1 MSRDTAGMNARA
13 TGSRR
18 APVMLVRMPSPLI
31 WAGVLA
37 FAVSGWAQDI
47 DTEVIGHA
55 PATRFTIL
63 DQVANPAERQAFTD
77 LYKERDPR
85 HKRDSAIHFANGFPD
100 SWLLGQ
106 AYEIA
111 AKAGMELNDSETAL
125 DYGERS
131 LRLWPENPLLL
142 VPLANLQAQKKM
154 LDPASRN
161 ATNALWCLDRFDR
174 PASVA
179 EKNWPLLQRSLR
191 SSSYFVLGRVA
202 AVKAFETSG
211 ESKAR
216 YLADA
221 DRFLGN
227 AIGLD
232 RTDPEI
238 TYLEGLVQLGLNR
251 PALAAGYF
259 AQTYRMRGP
268 LAPEALQQLQAF
280 YRREDSSRKYSSFEA
295 FVSSLKLELP
305 RSQNM
310 PPTKLPLPEYA
321 GSDACGVCHPQQYA
335 SWKRT
340 GMSRM
345 FREYKPENVFGNFS
359 GSQVIEDERGTPS
372 ARPVL
377 DHGKHYFDI
386 RQPDNHWTRF
396 PVQFTIGSKWQQAYA
411 TKFGDGRIQVFPIQY
426 NALQNRWVNY
436 WKMTDASGSERAQID
451 QFSSGVSGATYQL
464 NCAPCHTSQLVFSK
478 GEGRPEEAA
487 FREPGINCEMCHGP
501 SGGHAAAMH
510 GQNHASTAAN
520 TSPVDFQKIAAAE
533 FVAICAQCHLQ
544 SGLRTP
550 DADGALNYSR
560 SGTSFYQVSLSRPY
574 VDFSR
579 KAFYKDGRFRVT
591 TFIVESFVRSRCF
604 REGQAHCGF
613 CHDPH
618 PADPASNP
626 TSLKFSQDSA
636 KGSDEMCLQ
645 CHAAFRAKQQSHT
658 HHPLASE
665 GSRCVSCHMPK
676 IMESLLF
683 DARSHQ
689 IDDIPSAAMTE
700 RFGQRESPNAC
711 LLCHQDKSGQWL
723 KQELAGWKAVKV
735 ATAVH

>member
-1 MSRDTAGMNARA
+1 MGLNTRSSVSSMRV
-13 TGSRR
+13 
-18 APVMLVRMPSPLI
+18 PVMLVRMLSPLL

-37 FAVSGWAQDI
+37 FAVSACAQDI

-77 LYKERDPR
+77 LYKERDPT
-85 HKRDSAIHFANGFPD
+85 HKRDAAIHFANRFPA

-106 AYEIA
+106 VYEIA
-111 AKAGMELNDSETAL
+111 AKAGMESNDSETAL

-154 LDPASRN
+154 LAPASRN
-161 ATNALWCLDRFDR
+161 AINALWCLDRFDR
-174 PASVA
+174 PASID
-179 EKNWPLLQRSLR
+179 EKNWPQLQRSLR

-211 ESKAR
+211 QSKAR

-221 DRFLGN
+221 DRALVR
-227 AIGLD
+227 AISLD
-232 RTDPEI
+232 RSDPEI
-238 TYLEGLVQLGLNR
+238 TYLEGLVQLGLDK
-251 PALAAGYF
+251 PAPAAEYF

-268 LAPEALQQLQAF
+268 LAAEALQQLQTF
-280 YRREDSSRKYSSFEA
+280 YHREDTSRKYSSFDA
-295 FVSSLKLELP
+295 FMSSLKLELLAL
-305 RSQNM
+305 QN
-310 PPTKLPLPEYA
+310 TLSNKLPLPEYA

-345 FREYKPENVFGNFS
+345 FREYKPENVLGNFS
-359 GSQVIEDERGTPS
+359 GSQVIDDERGIPS
-372 ARPVL
+372 ARPVI

-386 RQPDNHWTRF
+386 RQPDYHWTRF

-426 NALQNRWVNY
+426 NALQNRWINY
-436 WKMTDASGSERAQID
+436 WEMTDASGSERAQID
-451 QFSSGVSGATYQL
+451 RFSSGVSGATYQL
-464 NCAPCHTSQLVFSK
+464 NCAPCHTSQLIFN
-478 GEGRPEEAA
+478 EGGANPGEAA

-501 SGGHAAAMH
+501 SGGHAAAMRSK
-510 GQNHASTAAN
+510 NHANAVPGA
-520 TSPVDFQKIAAAE
+520 SPVDFKKINAND
-533 FVAICAQCHLQ
+533 FVTICAQCHLQ

-550 DADGALNYSR
+550 GADGAVNYSR
-560 SGTSFYQVSLSRPY
+560 SGTSFYHVSLSRPY

-591 TFIVESFVRSRCF
+591 TFITESFVRSRCF

-618 PADPASNP
+618 PADSASNP
-626 TSLKFSQDSA
+626 TSLKFPKDS
-636 KGSDEMCLQ
+636 DDMCLQ
-645 CHAAFRAKQQSHT
+645 CHAPFRAKQQSHT
-658 HHPLASE
+658 HHLLSSD

-683 DARSHQ
+683 NARSHQ
-689 IDDIPSAAMTE
+689 IDDIPSAEMTE

-711 LLCHQDKSGQWL
+711 LLCHQDKNDQWL
-723 KQELAGWKAVKV
+723 RQQLASWQKAG
-735 ATAVH
+735 TALH

>member
-1 MSRDTAGMNARA
+1 
-13 TGSRR
+13 
-18 APVMLVRMPSPLI
+18 MLRVAADRPLLF

-37 FAVSGWAQDI
+37 FAVSGCAQDI

-55 PATRFTIL
+55 PASRSTIL
-63 DQVANPAERQAFTD
+63 DQIADPAERQAFTD

-85 HKRDSAIHFANGFPD
+85 RKRDLAIHFANRFPA

-106 AYEIA
+106 AYEIG
-111 AKAGMELNDSETAL
+111 AKASMESDDAKTAL

-142 VPLANLQAQKKM
+142 VPLANLQAQEKM
-154 LDPASRN
+154 LGPASRD
-161 ATNALWCLDRFDR
+161 ATDALWCLDRFDR

-179 EKNWPLLQRSLR
+179 EKNWPQLQRSLR

-202 AVKAFETSG
+202 AVRAFETSG
-211 ESKAR
+211 EAKAR

-221 DRFLGN
+221 DRSLVK
-227 AIGLD
+227 AISFD

-238 TYLEGLVQLGLNR
+238 TYLEGLVQLGFNR
-251 PALAAGYF
+251 PTPAADYF

-268 LAPEALQQLQAF
+268 LAGEALQQVQAL
-280 YRREDSSRKYSSFEA
+280 YRRGDNSSKYSSFDA
-295 FVSSLKLELP
+295 FLSSLKLEIPSPQNTLP
-305 RSQNM
+305 NE
-310 PPTKLPLPEYA
+310 LPLPVYA
-321 GSDACGVCHPQQYA
+321 GSDACGVCHPQQYE

-345 FREYKPENVFGNFS
+345 FREYKPENVLGNFS
-359 GSQVIEDERGTPS
+359 GSQIIEDERGTPS
-372 ARPVL
+372 ARPVI

-386 RQPDNHWTRF
+386 LQPNNRWTRF

-426 NALQNRWVNY
+426 NTLQHRWINY
-436 WKMTDASGSERAQID
+436 WKLTDASGSERAQID
-451 QFSSGVSGATYQL
+451 RFSSGVSGATYQL
-464 NCAPCHTSQLVFSK
+464 NCAPCHISQLIFSK
-478 GEGRPEEAA
+478 GAANPEDAA
-487 FREPGINCEMCHGP
+487 FREPGVNCEMCHGP
-501 SGGHAAAMH
+501 SGGHAAAMR
-510 GQNHASTAAN
+510 GQNLVSAAAD
-520 TSPVDFQKIAAAE
+520 TPVDFKKIAASE

-544 SGLRTP
+544 SGLRMP
-550 DADGALNYSR
+550 DADGAVNYSP
-560 SGTSFYQVSLSRPY
+560 SGTRFYRVSLSRPY

-591 TFIVESFVRSRCF
+591 TFIAESFVRSRCF

-613 CHDPH
+613 CHNPH

-626 TSLKFSQDSA
+626 TSLKFPKDN
-636 KGSDEMCLQ
+636 DDMCLQ
-645 CHAAFRAKQQSHT
+645 CHTAFRAKQQSHT
-658 HHPLASE
+658 HHALSSE

-683 DARSHQ
+683 NARSHQ
-689 IDDIPSAAMTE
+689 IDDIPSAEMTE

-711 LLCHQDKSGQWL
+711 LSCHQDKDDEWL
-723 KQELAGWKAVKV
+723 KQQLAGWQKAV
-735 ATAVH
+735 TAIH